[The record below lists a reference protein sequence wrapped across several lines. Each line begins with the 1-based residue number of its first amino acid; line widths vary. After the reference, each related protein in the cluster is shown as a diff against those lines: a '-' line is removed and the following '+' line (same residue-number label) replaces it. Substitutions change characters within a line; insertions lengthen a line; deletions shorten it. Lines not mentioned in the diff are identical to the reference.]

1 MRIAYG
7 WSCYNKRMAKVS
19 MLIPDDALAE
29 IDASA
34 GGNRSAFMIAASL
47 QRARDLRRLRE
58 DREIADLCAEHAEA
72 DEAVT
77 RDWESTLSDGL
88 A

>member
-1 MRIAYG
+1 
-7 WSCYNKRMAKVS
+7 MAKVS

-34 GGNRSAFMIAASL
+34 DGNRSAFMIAAAL

-58 DREIADLCAEHAEA
+58 DEEIAASCAENA
-72 DEAVT
+72 DADAALAKEWDTAVG
-77 RDWESTLSDGL
+77 DGL
-88 A
+88 V

>member
-1 MRIAYG
+1 
-7 WSCYNKRMAKVS
+7 

-34 GGNRSAFMIAASL
+34 AGNRTAFMIAAAL
-47 QRARDLRRLRE
+47 QRSRDLRRLRE
-58 DREIADLCAEHAEA
+58 DEEVAASCARQAERDAELSREWD
-72 DEAVT
+72 
-77 RDWESTLSDGL
+77 STASDAL